1 MPKPPRKPVRH
12 RDVEPPLDGPGLK
25 ELLEY
30 LRTTRGFDFTAYKKT
45 SLVRRLRR
53 RMEAIPIEGYLE
65 YKDYLEVHPEEFGM
79 LFNSFL
85 INVTSFFRDP
95 TAWDYLREQIIP
107 RILGLV
113 APGQTIR
120 VWSAG
125 CSSGEEPYTL
135 AILLAESLGPEEFR
149 RRVKI
154 YATDV
159 DDDALAS
166 ARHAVYS
173 EERLKDL
180 DPDLRK
186 RYFEGSGPN
195 YTFRKD
201 LRRSIIFGR
210 HDLIQDAP
218 ISHIDLLVCRNTL
231 MYFNMETQSRVLARF
246 HFALKE
252 TGYLFLGKVEMLL
265 TRSSTFTPLDLAH
278 RVFRKVHR
286 DTLRDRMLMLAQTGP
301 LDSSVEL
308 RHERAREL
316 AFDTAPVPQLVIDA
330 KGVLLMVNE
339 AARRMFRLDHPDV
352 GRLLQDLP
360 ISYRPVELRSPI
372 DTCLAERKSVVVSDV
387 EVRTNEDD
395 RRWLDVH
402 FHPLTDGGVI
412 IGVMVAFVD
421 VSRAHEIQGALFRA
435 DQALETAQEE
445 LQSTNEELETTN
457 EELQSTVEELETT
470 NEELHSSNEELETMN
485 EELQSTND
493 ELRLINDQLQLRT
506 SEANHVNS
514 FLQSVLASLRAAVV
528 VVDKRMRV
536 QTWNQQAEELWGVR
550 ADEARGE
557 LFTGL
562 DIGLPVGQ
570 LKKPLKA
577 CIDQSVEGIE
587 MNLAATN
594 RRGKVI
600 TCQVSCSPLKDTD
613 GKLQGAI
620 IFMEPRKA

>member
-1 MPKPPRKPVRH
+1 MASKERKPKT
-12 RDVEPPLDGPGLK
+12 DAPDDLGGLAD
-25 ELLEY
+25 LLEY
-30 LRTTRGFDFTAYKKT
+30 LRLTRGFDFTAYKRT

-53 RMEAIPIEGYLE
+53 RMESVAIDGFAE

-95 TAWDYLREQIIP
+95 GAWDYLRDQVLP
-107 RILGLV
+107 GLLAGT
-113 APGQTIR
+113 APGQPLR

-135 AILLAESLGPEEFR
+135 AIVLAEALGQDEFR

-159 DDDALAS
+159 DDDALTS
-166 ARHAVYS
+166 ARHAIYS
-173 EERLKDL
+173 EERLRDVE
-180 DPDLRK
+180 PTLRA
-186 RYFEGSGPN
+186 RYFEGSGPS

-201 LRRSIIFGR
+201 MRRSIIFGR

-218 ISHIDLLVCRNTL
+218 ISHVDLLVCRNTL

-246 HFALKE
+246 HFALNE
-252 TGYLFLGKVEMLL
+252 TGFLFLGKVEMLL
-265 TRSSTFTPLDLAH
+265 TRTSSFTSLELAH
-278 RVFRKVHR
+278 RVFRKVPLG
-286 DTLRDRMLMLAQTGP
+286 TLRDRALLLTPAG
-301 LDSSVEL
+301 SVDATTESARQL
-308 RHERAREL
+308 RAREL
-316 AFDTAPVPQLVIDA
+316 AFETAPVHQLVVDS
-330 KGVLLMVNE
+330 KGVLLMINE
-339 AARRMFRLDHPDV
+339 AARRMFRLGPPDV
-352 GRLLQDLP
+352 GRLLQDLT
-360 ISYRPVELRSPI
+360 ISYRPVELRSLI
-372 DTCLAERKSVVVSDV
+372 DASLSERKAVVLNDV
-387 EVRTNEDD
+387 EVRAGEDD

-402 FHPLTDGGVI
+402 VQPLLDSVQVV
-412 IGVMVAFVD
+412 GVMVSFVD

-435 DQALETAQEE
+435 DRALETTQEE

-506 SEANHVNS
+506 TEANHVNG
-514 FLQSVLASLRAAVV
+514 FLQNVLGSLRAAVV
-528 VVDKRMRV
+528 VLDKNLRV
-536 QTWNQQAEELWGVR
+536 QTWNPHAEELWGVR
-550 ADEARGE
+550 PEEALGE

-570 LKKPLKA
+570 LKKPLRA
-577 CIDQSVEGIE
+577 CIDDALEGQE
-587 MNLAATN
+587 FTFTATN

-600 TCQVSCSPLKDTD
+600 NCLVALSPLRDAD
-613 GKLQGAI
+613 GKLQGALV
-620 IFMEPRKA
+620 FMEELRER